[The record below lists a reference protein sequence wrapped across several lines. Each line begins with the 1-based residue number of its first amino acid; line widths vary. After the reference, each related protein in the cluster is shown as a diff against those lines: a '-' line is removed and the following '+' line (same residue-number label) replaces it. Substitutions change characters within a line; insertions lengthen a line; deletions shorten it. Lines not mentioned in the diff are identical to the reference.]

1 MNREIYQTIKKRIL
15 FLEYKPGHILNEKGL
30 ADEFG
35 VSRTPLREVLSR
47 LEWEELVRIL
57 PRSGSIVSEIEF
69 QRMMHVFQIRFEVE
83 GLVGRLAAERI
94 TDDHLD
100 NIAKIREECNQLLH
114 RENREDLWNIDLS
127 FRDILYDA
135 ANNPVLRDVS
145 EYLYNQTVR
154 LWYITSERGDWG
166 EEVRPL
172 LNEIE
177 RTLDALSR
185 KDLEAA
191 GRIRRECL
199 IDHFDRIRI
208 KFIGASSKIT
218 AGQ

>member
-1 MNREIYQTIKKRIL
+1 MNSEIYRTIKKRIL
-15 FLEYKPGHILNEKGL
+15 FLEYKPGHILNEKVL
-30 ADEFG
+30 AEEFG

-47 LEWEELVRIL
+47 LEWEQLVKII

-69 QRMMHVFQIRFEVE
+69 QKMMHVFQIRFEVE

-94 TDDHLD
+94 TSDHLD
-100 NIAKIREECNQLLH
+100 NIAKIREECNQLLD
-114 RENREDLWNIDLS
+114 REDRKALWDVDLT

-135 ANNPVLRDVS
+135 ANNPVLRDMS
-145 EYLYNQTVR
+145 QYLYNLTVR
-154 LWYITSERGDWG
+154 LWYITSARGDWG

-177 RTLDALSR
+177 QTLDAFSR

-191 GRIRRECL
+191 GRTRRECL
-199 IDHFDRIRI
+199 IDHFERIRN
-208 KFIGASSKIT
+208 KFIGASSKIST
-218 AGQ
+218 GQ